1 MKQTIIILSLCTA
14 ALFAGCKAKQ
24 VISEDIAGE
33 VVRFSANPVSTK
45 VSDQDT
51 DPTLSAPQFD
61 QGDKISVFA
70 PIAGQTISGN
80 YGQNT
85 AKGEAKDCRYVAD
98 NNNNFSAETIQ
109 DRIRFG
115 STSTRL
121 DFYAVWPAVGP
132 GNAEVD
138 YKNGDYIIDLKDIGD
153 QTAVGNVLPYMYSN
167 NAKRKGIQQPGGN
180 VVNLTFRYVLSKIKV
195 EVAYDPSVMGGE
207 LTNVEFYADGGV
219 YRECVIDLKQEAYDK
234 VATNGNRTSAVANA
248 AAPYKFW
255 VLQQVPGNDGL
266 VATSTWGYV
275 VPNPGA
281 GKVVNPVIKLTFG
294 GGTTN
299 AQNYVCPIPNTD
311 KIVTTGILP
320 GKEYRYI
327 VDIEP
332 ETPVTVEGS
341 IEDWQVVGNDFP
353 TFWAQ

>member
-24 VISEDIAGE
+24 VVTEEVAQGE
-33 VVRFSANPVSTK
+33 VVRFSAKAETVTK
-45 VSDQDT
+45 VSDKDT
-51 DPTLSAPQFD
+51 NPALSAPQFD

-70 PIAGQTISGN
+70 PLEGQTISGN

-115 STSTRL
+115 STSTLL

-132 GNAEVD
+132 EPEEAEVNQND
-138 YKNGDYIIDLKDIGD
+138 YTIDLKDIGD
-153 QTAVGNVLPYMYSN
+153 QSTVGNVLPYMYSN
-167 NAKRKGIQQPGGN
+167 NAKRKGMQSGNGGS
-180 VVNLTFRYVLSKIKV
+180 VVNLTFRYVLSKVKV
-195 EVAYDPSVMGGE
+195 EVEYDPSMMGGE
-207 LTNVEFYADGGV
+207 LTGVEFYADGGL

-234 VATNGNRTSAVANA
+234 VASHGGRTSAVADDTN
-248 AAPYKFW
+248 PYQFW
-255 VLQQVPGNDGL
+255 VLQQVAGTNGL

-275 VPNPGA
+275 VPNAGA
-281 GKVVNPVIKLTFG
+281 GKVVNPVIRLTFN
-294 GGTTN
+294 GGTN
-299 AQNYVCPIPNTD
+299 LICPIPKTD
-311 KIVTTGILP
+311 KMVTGGLLP

-341 IEDWQVVGNDFP
+341 IEEWEVVGNDFP